1 MARKYCRLKS
11 AFRETCDLLIFVEK
25 DFMGKLTLILGGARS
40 GKSIFAEQRAKELGG
55 ESVLYVAT
63 SETKDEEMQQRVE
76 KHRSERPS
84 AWGTLEAPR
93 NVAQALRQAHTVPVS
108 YREDTALRQERSA
121 AKVILLDCVT
131 FLVANHLLEAAGP
144 EGDPFADPSADPFD
158 AQIEAEVVAEVEALV
173 AYVQETDVEMLVVSN
188 EVGLG
193 VVPPYELGRAYRD
206 ILGRAN
212 QILARHADE
221 VQLLV
226 AGIPLKV
233 K

>member
-1 MARKYCRLKS
+1 M
-11 AFRETCDLLIFVEK
+11 V
-25 DFMGKLTLILGGARS
+25 
-40 GKSIFAEQRAKELGG
+40 
-55 ESVLYVAT
+55 
-63 SETKDEEMQQRVE
+63 
-76 KHRSERPS
+76 
-84 AWGTLEAPR
+84 
-93 NVAQALRQAHTVPVS
+93 
-108 YREDTALRQERSA
+108 
-121 AKVILLDCVT
+121 LLDCMT
-131 FLVANHLLEAAGP
+131 FLVANHLMDAAAP
-144 EGDPFADPSADPFD
+144 KDDPFDDPSADPFD
-158 AQIEAEVVAEVEALV
+158 VRIEADVVAEVDALV
-173 AYVQETDVEMLVVSN
+173 AYVRESEVEMLVVSN

>member
-1 MARKYCRLKS
+1 
-11 AFRETCDLLIFVEK
+11 
-25 DFMGKLTLILGGARS
+25 MGKLTLILGGARS
-40 GKSIFAEQRAKELGG
+40 GKSTFAEVRAKELGG
-55 ESVLYVAT
+55 DSVLYVAT

-84 AWGTLEAPR
+84 TWGTVEAPR
-93 NVAQALRQAHTVPVS
+93 NVAQAIR
-108 YREDTALRQERSA
+108 RERSA
-121 AKVILLDCVT
+121 ENVILLDCMT
-131 FLVANHLLEAAGP
+131 FLVANHLLDAAGP
-144 EGDPFADPSADPFD
+144 EDDPFDDPSADPFD
-158 AQIEAEVVAEVEALV
+158 AQIEADVVA
-173 AYVQETDVEMLVVSN
+173 DVEELVSFVKEADVDMLVVSN

-221 VQLLV
+221 VLLFV
-226 AGIPLKV
+226 AGIPMKV

>member
-1 MARKYCRLKS
+1 
-11 AFRETCDLLIFVEK
+11 
-25 DFMGKLTLILGGARS
+25 MGKLTLILGGARS
-40 GKSIFAEQRAKELGG
+40 GKSTFAEQRAKELGADR
-55 ESVLYVAT
+55 VLYVAT

-84 AWGTLEAPR
+84 AWETLEAPR
-93 NVAQALRQAHTVPVS
+93 NVAQALR
-108 YREDTALRQERSA
+108 REGSA
-121 AKVILLDCVT
+121 AKVVLLDCLT
-131 FLVANHLLEAAGP
+131 FLVANHLLDAAGP
-144 EGDPFADPSADPFD
+144 EGDPFNHPSADPFD
-158 AQIEAEVVAEVEALV
+158 AKIEADVVAEVEALV
-173 AYVQETDVEMLVVSN
+173 AYVQETEIEMLVVSN

-226 AGIPLKV
+226 AGIPMKV

>member
-1 MARKYCRLKS
+1 
-11 AFRETCDLLIFVEK
+11 
-25 DFMGKLTLILGGARS
+25 MGKLTLILGGARS
-40 GKSIFAEQRAKELGG
+40 GKSSYAERRAKELGG

-63 SETKDEEMQQRVE
+63 SETKDVEMVERVE

-84 AWGTLEAPR
+84 AWGTVEAPR
-93 NVAQALRQAHTVPVS
+93 NVAQAIGR
-108 YREDTALRQERSA
+108 ERSA
-121 AKVILLDCVT
+121 EKVILLDCMT
-131 FLVANHLLEAAGP
+131 FLVANHLMDAAAP
-144 EGDPFADPSADPFD
+144 EDDPFD
-158 AQIEAEVVAEVEALV
+158 APSSDPFDAEIEANVVAEVESLV
-173 AYVQETDVEMLVVSN
+173 KYLQEADVEMLVVSN

-221 VQLLV
+221 VLLFV
-226 AGIPLKV
+226 AGIPMKV

>member
-1 MARKYCRLKS
+1 
-11 AFRETCDLLIFVEK
+11 
-25 DFMGKLTLILGGARS
+25 MGNLTLILGGARS
-40 GKSIFAEQRAKELGG
+40 GKSTFAEGRAKQLGG

-76 KHRSERPS
+76 KHRAERPS

-93 NVAQALRQAHTVPVS
+93 NVAQALRQAQ
-108 YREDTALRQERSA
+108 DTALRREGSA
-121 AKVILLDCVT
+121 ARVVLLDCIT

-144 EGDPFADPSADPFD
+144 QGDPFAAPSADPFD
-158 AQIEAEVVAEVEALV
+158 AHIEADVVAEVEALI
-173 AYVQETDVEMLVVSN
+173 AYVQETQVEMLVVSN

-226 AGIPLKV
+226 AGIPMKV

>member
-1 MARKYCRLKS
+1 
-11 AFRETCDLLIFVEK
+11 
-25 DFMGKLTLILGGARS
+25 MGRLTLILGGARS
-40 GKSIFAEQRAKELGG
+40 GKSTFAEQRARELGG

-63 SETKDEEMQQRVE
+63 SEMKDDEMQQRVA
-76 KHRSERPS
+76 KHRAERLT

-93 NVAQALRQAHTVPVS
+93 NVAQALRQDGS
-108 YREDTALRQERSA
+108 E
-121 AKVILLDCVT
+121 AKVILLDCMT
-131 FLVANHLLEAAGP
+131 FLVANHLMDAAAP
-144 EGDPFADPSADPFD
+144 KDNPFDDPSADPFD
-158 AQIEAEVVAEVEALV
+158 PQIEADVVTEVEALV
-173 AYVQETDVEMLVVSN
+173 TYVQQSEVDLIVVSN

-226 AGIPLKV
+226 AGIPMKV

>member
-1 MARKYCRLKS
+1 M
-11 AFRETCDLLIFVEK
+11 I
-25 DFMGKLTLILGGARS
+25 MGKLTLILGGARS
-40 GKSIFAEQRAKELGG
+40 GKSTFAEQRAKELGG
-55 ESVLYVAT
+55 DYVLYVAT

-93 NVAQALRQAHTVPVS
+93 TVAQALRQAQ
-108 YREDTALRQERSA
+108 DTALRQERSA
-121 AKVILLDCVT
+121 ARVVLLDCMT
-131 FLVANHLLEAAGP
+131 FLVANHLMDAAGP
-144 EGDPFADPSADPFD
+144 EGDPFDDPSADPFD
-158 AQIEAEVVAEVEALV
+158 AQIEADVVAEVEALV
-173 AYVQETDVEMLVVSN
+173 AYVAETAVEMLVVSN

-221 VQLLV
+221 VHLLV
-226 AGIPLKV
+226 AGIPMRV